1 MDQVA
6 WIKLIASLEPAHN
19 DDNTLIYL
27 LLPIISAHLYHN
39 VQLVFILCVLLFE
52 RRNNKKKQ
60 CFQPDGSYFV
70 TIPMARGG

>member
-6 WIKLIASLEPAHN
+6 RIKLIASLEPAHN
-19 DDNTLIYL
+19 DDNTLIHL

-52 RRNNKKKQ
+52 RRNNKK
-60 CFQPDGSYFV
+60 SSV
-70 TIPMARGG
+70 SSRMAPIL